1 MGQTSVAERTA
12 WHDDAL
18 LGISTLQAFL
28 CPMQH
33 VVTRWWVRG
42 GSLDHTA
49 GLNLSMLRLGGS

>member
-1 MGQTSVAERTA
+1 
-12 WHDDAL
+12 
-18 LGISTLQAFL
+18 
-28 CPMQH
+28 MQH